1 MAKRIL
7 IVDDS
12 VIVRNS
18 LRAMLEDIDEFGG
31 IACEEAADGRQAI
44 SKARDLLPDLTILDL
59 SMPVMNGLDAAY
71 ELKRI
76 LPAVPSSCTP
86 AMPALR
92 CVAWRRRQ
100 ELPGLSTKPRP
111 TTCSSSS
118 VRCLPRA
125 PEDSSEALSLKLF
138 QTVKGISQGFL
149 FLCCPPAIAP
159 QFVHTR
165 ND

>member
-18 LRAMLEDIDEFGG
+18 LRAMLEDLDEFGG

-44 SKARDLLPDLTILDL
+44 SKARDLPPDLTILDL

-76 LPAVPSSCTP
+76 LPAVPIIMYTSYAGAS
-86 AMPALR
+86 LR
-92 CVAWRRRQ
+92 RVAEAAGIANVVDKASPHNLLVVIRS
-100 ELPGLSTKPRP
+100 LL
-111 TTCSSSS
+111 
-118 VRCLPRA
+118 A
-125 PEDSSEALSLKLF
+125 PSA
-138 QTVKGISQGFL
+138 
-149 FLCCPPAIAP
+149 
-159 QFVHTR
+159 
-165 ND
+165 

>member
-18 LRAMLEDIDEFGG
+18 LRAMLEDLDEFGG

-76 LPAVPSSCTP
+76 LPAVPIIMYTSYAS
-86 AMPALR
+86 ASLR
-92 CVAWRRRQ
+92 QVAEAAGIARVVDKASPHNLLVVIRS
-100 ELPGLSTKPRP
+100 LF
-111 TTCSSSS
+111 
-118 VRCLPRA
+118 A
-125 PEDSSEALSLKLF
+125 PSA
-138 QTVKGISQGFL
+138 
-149 FLCCPPAIAP
+149 
-159 QFVHTR
+159 
-165 ND
+165 